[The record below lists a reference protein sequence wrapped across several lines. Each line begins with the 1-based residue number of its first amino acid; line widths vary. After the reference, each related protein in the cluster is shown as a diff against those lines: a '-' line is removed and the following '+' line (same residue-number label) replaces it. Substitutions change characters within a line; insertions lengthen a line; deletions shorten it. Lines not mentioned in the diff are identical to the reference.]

1 MRIYGSVFV
10 VLFLI
15 LASCTHM
22 AVRDEVISLEN
33 RVGAFWEAK
42 VQGEWGKAYDFL
54 CDDYR
59 AQTPRK
65 DFGRSANLRILSF
78 KIEAIELQDGDKKA
92 IVTVSF
98 DTTSMGFELK
108 GIKIKDEWINEDDLW
123 CICPRS
129 GKFKEMFEKK

>member
-1 MRIYGSVFV
+1 MRIYRSVFV

-15 LASCTHM
+15 LASCSHM
-22 AVRDEVISLEN
+22 AARDEVIPLEN

-42 VQGEWGKAYDFL
+42 VQGEWEKAYDFL

-65 DFGRSANLRILSF
+65 DFVRSANLRILSF

-92 IVTVSF
+92 VVTVNF

-108 GIKIKDEWINEDDLW
+108 GIKIKDEWIANNNNYW
-123 CICPRS
+123 S
-129 GKFKEMFEKK
+129 TT